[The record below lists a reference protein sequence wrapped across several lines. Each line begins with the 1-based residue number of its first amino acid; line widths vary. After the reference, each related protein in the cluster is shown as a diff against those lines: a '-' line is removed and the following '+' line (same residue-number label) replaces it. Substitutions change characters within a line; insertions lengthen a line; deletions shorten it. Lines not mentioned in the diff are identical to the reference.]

1 LKNTTIQV
9 KGGKMSEVGISYLD
23 YYIPGEELPIGD
35 FLAGIDETSIPP
47 NFKDKAAYEKFIA
60 SVLELKSIRIEPRQS
75 EPEMVGG
82 LLEKMFSRHE
92 IEPAEI
98 DLIILAQEPPLSRM
112 TNLAQ
117 FIQYSYKMN
126 RAFVMHTSGNLCTNI
141 EVALDTACSLMD
153 SRQDLNN
160 ILIIGAIKVE
170 ETEKRIIGTYGIFGD
185 GAGIMLVSRRDR
197 KIKLLDSEILCDGS
211 FYKVDLNTDYTTIH
225 SQNYLTSINNLI
237 GRNSLE
243 DELIDK
249 IIIQNANPLLVS
261 QCIALAGFDNEKI
274 FSDNFGKYG
283 HLDCLDFLINLKDA
297 TRDNPGPGEKL
308 ILSLGIGWA
317 GTYVSSL
324 LSY

>member
-1 LKNTTIQV
+1 MTD
-9 KGGKMSEVGISYLD
+9 VGISYLD
-23 YYIPGEELPIGD
+23 YYIPGEELAIDD
-35 FLAGIDETSIPP
+35 FLASIGETSVPP

-60 SVLELKSIRIEPRQS
+60 SVLELKSIRIETRQA

-82 LLEKMFSRHE
+82 LLEKMFSRPG
-92 IEPAEI
+92 IEPADI
-98 DLIILAQEPPLSRM
+98 DLVILAQEPALSQMR
-112 TNLAQ
+112 NLAQ
-117 FIQYSYKMN
+117 FIQYSYKMSG
-126 RAFVMHTSGNLCTNI
+126 AYVMHTSGNLCTNI

-170 ETEKRIIGTYGIFGD
+170 ETEKRIIGTYGIYGD
-185 GAGIMLVSRRDR
+185 GAGIMLVSRRDS

-211 FYKVDLNTDYTTIH
+211 FYKGDLNADYTTIH
-225 SQNYLTSINNLI
+225 SRNYLTTINNLI

-243 DELIDK
+243 NEMIDK

-261 QCIALAGFDNEKI
+261 QCISLAGLDNDKI
-274 FSDNFGKYG
+274 FSHNFGKYG

-297 TRDNPGPGEKL
+297 ARDTPDPGEKL
-308 ILSLGIGWA
+308 ALSLGIGWA